1 MAVYKALPD
10 GKYVTI
16 EVLGE
21 TVSKGLSLPLLA
33 NAKLHLWLEDR
44 PSTCTREFVLA
55 SDASTLVQTCVVR
68 PQTEWRRD
76 IAFRI

>member
-1 MAVYKALPD
+1 VAVYKALPD

-33 NAKLHLWLEDR
+33 NAKLHLWLEDL
-44 PSTCTREFVLA
+44 SLDLYTRICACF
-55 SDASTLVQTCVVR
+55 
-68 PQTEWRRD
+68 
-76 IAFRI
+76 